1 VNNQQEAPDDVG
13 TSYQDAPTRTIAA
26 GGVTFAYRELGPM
39 TGVPVIFLTHLAAVL
54 DNWDPRVADGIAAR
68 HHVITFDNRGVGATT
83 GTTPDTIQAMA
94 ADAVTFIRALGL
106 NQVDL
111 LGFSMGGMIA
121 QVIAQDEPQLVR
133 KLILAGTGPAGGEGI
148 KNVTRISNL
157 DTIRALLT
165 FTDPKQF
172 LFFTRTPNGRRAG
185 QEFLARLKERTRDR
199 DKKISLRSY
208 AAQLKAIHRW
218 GLAQP
223 SDLSVIHRP
232 VLVANGD
239 SDKMVPTKNSADLA
253 RRLPGSEL
261 VIYPD
266 AGHGGIFQYHAQ
278 FVRKAL
284 EFLGR

>member
-1 VNNQQEAPDDVG
+1 MRGHRSRKSHPQKGTAVNNQQEAPDDVG

-26 GGVTFAYRELGPM
+26 GGVTFAYRELGPT

-54 DNWDPRVADGIAAR
+54 DNWDPRVVDGIAAR

-94 ADAVTFIRALGL
+94 ADAVTFIRALG
-106 NQVDL
+106 
-111 LGFSMGGMIA
+111 
-121 QVIAQDEPQLVR
+121 R

-218 GLAQP
+218 GLQQP
-223 SDLSVIHRP
+223 SDLSVIHQP

-266 AGHGGIFQYHAQ
+266 AGHGGIFQFHAQ
-278 FVRKAL
+278 FAQKAL